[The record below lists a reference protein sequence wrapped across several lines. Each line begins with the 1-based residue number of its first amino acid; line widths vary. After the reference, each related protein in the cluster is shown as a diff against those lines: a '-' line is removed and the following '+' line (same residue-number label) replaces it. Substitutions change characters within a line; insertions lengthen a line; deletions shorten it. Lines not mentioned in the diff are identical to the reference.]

1 MEQFGRSWDLLKACF
16 GVLRDDKEL
25 LLFPALSGLVSLAVI
40 AVFAVPLMLGRLL
53 EHGLAPFNMALVFG
67 FYLCQA
73 MVIHYFNA
81 ALVGA
86 AQIRLDGGNPTLG
99 DGLRLA
105 NAHALP
111 ILGFAA
117 ISATAG
123 LLLRRGKRRRRGLE
137 NAVTAAAGMAWQVAT
152 LLVIP
157 VLLSR
162 KIGPIDAIVESAKL
176 LKRTWGE
183 NLIGNVGL
191 GMVFAVAYVAL
202 IVVGVVL
209 AVMAAQAGSVL
220 LVGFV
225 VLVGVVALFGLSAL
239 QATMQGVYSAALYRY
254 ATNHQT
260 PLPGFGPELLGHA
273 FGPKQ

>member
-162 KIGPIDAIVESAKL
+162 KIGPIDAIVESGKL

-183 NLIGNVGL
+183 NLIGTVGIWAGYKAAFTAL
-191 GMVFAVAYVAL
+191 LLASLAAVFFAFRASPALAVAVAGL
-202 IVVGVVL
+202 C
-209 AVMAAQAGSVL
+209 AAAMVL
-220 LVGFV
+220 LVIV
-225 VLVGVVALFGLSAL
+225 KSAVS
-239 QATMQGVYSAALYRY
+239 AVYTAVLYRY
-254 ATNHQT
+254 AISGETAA
-260 PLPGFGPELLGHA
+260 GFEQARIEQALRNPA
-273 FGPKQ
+273 

>member
-117 ISATAG
+117 ISATVG

-162 KIGPIDAIVESAKL
+162 KIGPIDAIVESGKL

-183 NLIGNVGL
+183 NLIGTVGIWAGYKAAFSAL
-191 GMVFAVAYVAL
+191 LLASVAAVFFAFRASPALAVAVAGL
-202 IVVGVVL
+202 C
-209 AVMAAQAGSVL
+209 AAAMVL
-220 LVGFV
+220 LVIV
-225 VLVGVVALFGLSAL
+225 KSAVS
-239 QATMQGVYSAALYRY
+239 AVYTAVLYRY
-254 ATNHQT
+254 AISGETAA
-260 PLPGFGPELLGHA
+260 GFEQARIEQALRNPA
-273 FGPKQ
+273 

>member
-162 KIGPIDAIVESAKL
+162 KIGPIDAIVESGKL

-183 NLIGNVGL
+183 NLIGTVGIWAGYKAAFSAL
-191 GMVFAVAYVAL
+191 LLASVAAVFFAFRASPALAVAVAGL
-202 IVVGVVL
+202 C
-209 AVMAAQAGSVL
+209 AAAMVL
-220 LVGFV
+220 LVIV
-225 VLVGVVALFGLSAL
+225 KSAVS
-239 QATMQGVYSAALYRY
+239 AVYTAVLYRY
-254 ATNHQT
+254 AISGETAA
-260 PLPGFGPELLGHA
+260 GFEQARIEQALRNPA
-273 FGPKQ
+273 

>member
-162 KIGPIDAIVESAKL
+162 KIGPIDAIVESGKL

-183 NLIGNVGL
+183 NLIGTVGIWAGYKAAFSAL
-191 GMVFAVAYVAL
+191 LLASVAAVFFAFRASPALAVAVAGL
-202 IVVGVVL
+202 C
-209 AVMAAQAGSVL
+209 AAAMVL
-220 LVGFV
+220 LVIV
-225 VLVGVVALFGLSAL
+225 KSAVS
-239 QATMQGVYSAALYRY
+239 AVYTAVLYRY
-254 ATNHQT
+254 AISGETAA
-260 PLPGFGPELLGHA
+260 GF
-273 FGPKQ
+273 

>member
-25 LLFPALSGLVSLAVI
+25 LLFPALSGLISLAVI
-40 AVFAVPLMLGRLL
+40 AVFALPLALGRLF
-53 EHGLAPFNMALVFG
+53 EHGLGPFNMALLLG
-67 FYLCQA
+67 FYLSQA

-117 ISATAG
+117 ISATVG

-137 NAVTAAAGMAWQVAT
+137 SAVTAAAGMAWQVAT

-162 KIGPIDAIVESAKL
+162 KIGPIDAIVESGKL

-183 NLIGNVGL
+183 NLIGTVGIWAGYKAAFAAL
-191 GMVFAVAYVAL
+191 LIASAAAVFFAFRASPALAAAVAGL
-202 IVVGVVL
+202 C
-209 AVMAAQAGSVL
+209 AAAMVL
-220 LVGFV
+220 LVIV
-225 VLVGVVALFGLSAL
+225 KSAVS
-239 QATMQGVYSAALYRY
+239 AVYTAVLYRY
-254 ATNHQT
+254 AVSGETAA
-260 PLPGFGPELLGHA
+260 GFEQARIEQALRNPA
-273 FGPKQ
+273 

>member
-117 ISATAG
+117 ISATVG

-162 KIGPIDAIVESAKL
+162 KIGPIDAIVESGKL

-183 NLIGNVGL
+183 NLIGTVGIWAGYKAAFSAL
-191 GMVFAVAYVAL
+191 LLASVAAVFFAFRTPPALAVAVAGL
-202 IVVGVVL
+202 C
-209 AVMAAQAGSVL
+209 AAAMVL
-220 LVGFV
+220 LVIV
-225 VLVGVVALFGLSAL
+225 KSAVS
-239 QATMQGVYSAALYRY
+239 AVYTAVLYRY
-254 ATNHQT
+254 AISGETAA
-260 PLPGFGPELLGHA
+260 GFEQARIEQALRNPA
-273 FGPKQ
+273 

>member
-162 KIGPIDAIVESAKL
+162 KIGPIDAIVESGKL

-183 NLIGNVGL
+183 NLIGTVGIWAGYKAAFSAL
-191 GMVFAVAYVAL
+191 LLASVAAVFFAFRASPALAVAVAGL
-202 IVVGVVL
+202 C
-209 AVMAAQAGSVL
+209 AAAMVL
-220 LVGFV
+220 LVIV
-225 VLVGVVALFGLSAL
+225 KSAVS
-239 QATMQGVYSAALYRY
+239 AVYTAVLYRY
-254 ATNHQT
+254 AISGETAAGFEQT
-260 PLPGFGPELLGHA
+260 RIEQALRNPA
-273 FGPKQ
+273 

>member
-117 ISATAG
+117 ISATVG

-162 KIGPIDAIVESAKL
+162 KIGPIDAIVESGKL

-183 NLIGNVGL
+183 NLIGTVGIWAGYKAAFSAL
-191 GMVFAVAYVAL
+191 LLASVAAVFFAFRASPALAVAVAGL
-202 IVVGVVL
+202 C
-209 AVMAAQAGSVL
+209 AAAMVL
-220 LVGFV
+220 LVIV
-225 VLVGVVALFGLSAL
+225 KSAVS
-239 QATMQGVYSAALYRY
+239 AVYTAVLYRY
-254 ATNHQT
+254 AISGETAAGFEQT
-260 PLPGFGPELLGHA
+260 RIEQALRNPA
-273 FGPKQ
+273 

>member
-40 AVFAVPLMLGRLL
+40 AVFAVPLMLGRLF

-117 ISATAG
+117 ISATVG

-162 KIGPIDAIVESAKL
+162 KIGPIDAIVESGKL

-183 NLIGNVGL
+183 NLIGTVGIWAGYKAAFTAL
-191 GMVFAVAYVAL
+191 LLASVAAVFFAFRTSPALAVAVAGL
-202 IVVGVVL
+202 C
-209 AVMAAQAGSVL
+209 AAAMVL
-220 LVGFV
+220 LVIV
-225 VLVGVVALFGLSAL
+225 KSAVS
-239 QATMQGVYSAALYRY
+239 AVYTAVLYRY
-254 ATNHQT
+254 AISGETAA
-260 PLPGFGPELLGHA
+260 GFEQARIEQALRNPA
-273 FGPKQ
+273 

>member
-25 LLFPALSGLVSLAVI
+25 LLFPVLSGLVSLAVI

-162 KIGPIDAIVESAKL
+162 KIGPIDAIVESGKL

-183 NLIGNVGL
+183 NLIGTVGIWAGYKAAFTAL
-191 GMVFAVAYVAL
+191 LLASLAAVFFAFRTSPALAVAVAGL
-202 IVVGVVL
+202 C
-209 AVMAAQAGSVL
+209 AAAMVL
-220 LVGFV
+220 LVIV
-225 VLVGVVALFGLSAL
+225 KSAVS
-239 QATMQGVYSAALYRY
+239 AVYTAVLYRY
-254 ATNHQT
+254 AISGETAA
-260 PLPGFGPELLGHA
+260 GFEQARIEQALRNPA
-273 FGPKQ
+273 

>member
-40 AVFAVPLMLGRLL
+40 GVFAVPLALGRLF
-53 EHGLAPFNMALVFG
+53 EHGLGPVNLALVFG
-67 FYLCQA
+67 FYLNQA

-86 AQIRLDGGNPTLG
+86 AQIRLGGGNPTLA

-117 ISATAG
+117 ISATVG
-123 LLLRRGKRRRRGLE
+123 LLLRRGKRRRGLE
-137 NAVTAAAGMAWQVAT
+137 RSVTAAAGMAWQVAT

-162 KIGPIDAIVESAKL
+162 KIGPIDAIVESGKL

-183 NLIGNVGL
+183 NLIGTAGIWIGYKAAFTAALVASAAA
-191 GMVFAVAYVAL
+191 VFFALRVSPALAAAVAGL
-202 IVVGVVL
+202 C
-209 AVMAAQAGSVL
+209 AAGLVL
-220 LVGFV
+220 LVIV
-225 VLVGVVALFGLSAL
+225 KSA
-239 QATMQGVYSAALYRY
+239 VSAVFTAVLYRY
-254 ATNHQT
+254 AVSGETAA
-260 PLPGFGPELLGHA
+260 GFEPAQIGQALQSPA
-273 FGPKQ
+273 

>member
-162 KIGPIDAIVESAKL
+162 KIGPIDAIVESGKL

-183 NLIGNVGL
+183 NLIGTAGIWVGYKAAFTAAL
-191 GMVFAVAYVAL
+191 VASAAAVFFALRVSPALAATVAGL
-202 IVVGVVL
+202 C
-209 AVMAAQAGSVL
+209 AAGLVL
-220 LVGFV
+220 LVIV
-225 VLVGVVALFGLSAL
+225 KSA
-239 QATMQGVYSAALYRY
+239 VSAVFTAVLYRY
-254 ATNHQT
+254 AVSGETAA
-260 PLPGFGPELLGHA
+260 GFEPAQIGQALQNPA
-273 FGPKQ
+273 

>member
-40 AVFAVPLMLGRLL
+40 AMFAVPLMLGRLF
-53 EHGLAPFNMALVFG
+53 EHGLGPFNMALVFG

-117 ISATAG
+117 ISATVG

-137 NAVTAAAGMAWQVAT
+137 SAVTAAAGMAWQVAT

-162 KIGPIDAIVESAKL
+162 KIGPIEAIVESGKL

-183 NLIGNVGL
+183 NLIGTVGIWAGYKAAFTAL
-191 GMVFAVAYVAL
+191 LLASVAAVFFAFRASPALAAAVAGL
-202 IVVGVVL
+202 C
-209 AVMAAQAGSVL
+209 AAAMVL
-220 LVGFV
+220 LVIV
-225 VLVGVVALFGLSAL
+225 KSAVS
-239 QATMQGVYSAALYRY
+239 AVYTAVLYRY
-254 ATNHQT
+254 AVSGETAA
-260 PLPGFGPELLGHA
+260 GFEQARIEQALRNPA
-273 FGPKQ
+273 

>member
-16 GVLRDDKEL
+16 AVLRDDKEL
-25 LLFPALSGLVSLAVI
+25 LLFPVLSGLASLAVL
-40 AVFAVPLMLGRLL
+40 AVFALPLAAGRLF
-53 EHGLAPFNMALVFG
+53 EHGFAPFNLAVLFA
-67 FYLCQA
+67 FYLSQA

-86 AQIRLDGGNPTLG
+86 AQIRLDGGNPTLA

-117 ISATAG
+117 ISATVG
-123 LLLRRGKRRRRGLE
+123 LLLRQGKHRKRGVER
-137 NAVTAAAGMAWQVAT
+137 AIASAAGMAWNVAT

-162 KIGPIDAIVESAKL
+162 KIGPIDAIVESGKL

-183 NLIGNVGL
+183 NLIGTVGIWAGYKAAFTGL
-191 GMVFAVAYVAL
+191 LLASAAGVFFAFRVSPL
-202 IVVGVVL
+202 L
-209 AVMAAQAGSVL
+209 AVSVAALCAAALLL
-220 LVGFV
+220 LVI
-225 VLVGVVALFGLSAL
+225 LKSALSAVFT
-239 QATMQGVYSAALYRY
+239 AVLYRY
-254 ATNHQT
+254 AVSGETAA
-260 PLPGFGPELLGHA
+260 GFEPAQLGNLLQNPA
-273 FGPKQ
+273 